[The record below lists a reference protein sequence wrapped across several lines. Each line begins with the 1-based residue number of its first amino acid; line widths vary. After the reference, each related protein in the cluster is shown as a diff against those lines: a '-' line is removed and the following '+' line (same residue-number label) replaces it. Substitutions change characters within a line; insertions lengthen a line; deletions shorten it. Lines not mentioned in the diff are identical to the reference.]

1 MDSQALNWFL
11 RDLSKIPTLTDEEER
26 RLRRRIRAGDDSARQ
41 RLVEGSLSMALGLAR
56 RKARQVGY
64 RHLQDL
70 VCEANLTLVN
80 LGRTFDP
87 DHPRPFGVC
96 AYFLVR
102 QHLCRVVGG
111 MLHPVSVPRA
121 VLDLR
126 RAERTARQE
135 LRQRLRREPTRD
147 ELAEDLRVPTARL
160 EQAIRSYMMPLELDD
175 STTAPL
181 PGAGPSPEL
190 LAIRTAD
197 ASTVQQA
204 ILHLRPRQRRTL
216 ELRFGLDSGQPGTYA
231 AIAAERG
238 VSRQCVYQECRSALS
253 RLCRVIAGQER
264 TALNGA
270 A

>member
-1 MDSQALNWFL
+1 MDTEALNWFL
-11 RDLSKIPTLTDEEER
+11 RDLSKIPTLTDEEEQG
-26 RLRRRIRAGDDSARQ
+26 LRRRIRAGDESARQ

-80 LGRTFDP
+80 LGRSFDP
-87 DHPRPFGVC
+87 GHPHPFGVC

-102 QHLCRVVGG
+102 QHLGRVVGR
-111 MLHPVSVPRA
+111 MFQPVSVPRA

-135 LRQRLRREPTRD
+135 LRQRLQREPTRE
-147 ELAEDLRVPTARL
+147 ELADDLRVPTARL
-160 EQAIRSYMMPLELDD
+160 EQAIRSYMSPLELDD
-175 STTAPL
+175 SDAAPL
-181 PGAGPSPEL
+181 PGAGLSPEQ
-190 LAIRTAD
+190 LALRTAD
-197 ASTVQQA
+197 AITVQQA
-204 ILHLRPRQRRTL
+204 IRHLKPRQRRTL
-216 ELRFGLDSGQPGTYA
+216 ELRFGLDTGQAGTYA

-253 RLCRVIAGQER
+253 RLCRVIAGQEPA
-264 TALNGA
+264 ALDGA